1 MKIMGLSEGVYFNSY
16 FLQYL
21 MLNTIYSIINSLI
34 LTRVLSQVPY
44 GYIFLFFWLYGMTV
58 FSMCYLF
65 QSFVDK
71 TRIAVIISLIIYFIM
86 YFISQAFFSDT
97 ISNASKMAVSLFPPA
112 ALALG
117 MIVFAQFEV
126 AILPFNSS
134 YLSFPYQNY
143 TVGNMYT
150 MLIVDVLIY
159 LFLGFYLQNIL
170 PQQYGTRK
178 PFYFLFTREYWSNTT
193 NSMSETNRELSN
205 YV

>member
-1 MKIMGLSEGVYFNSY
+1 MGLSEGVYFNSY

-34 LTRVLSQVPY
+34 LTRVLRQVPY

-71 TRIAVIISLIIYFIM
+71 TRIAVIISIIVYFVM

-97 ISNASKMAVSLFPPA
+97 ILNGSKMAVSLFPPA

-117 MIVFAQFEV
+117 VIVFSQFEV
-126 AILPFNSS
+126 ALLPFDSS
-134 YLSFPYQNY
+134 KLNMTFQNY
-143 TVGNMYT
+143 SVGNMYT
-150 MLIVDVLIY
+150 MLIIDVLIY
-159 LFLGFYLQNIL
+159 LFVGFYLQNVL
-170 PQQYGTRK
+170 PQQFGTRK
-178 PFYFLFTREYWSNTT
+178 PFYFLFTREYWCNTPKI
-193 NSMSETNRELSN
+193 SFMDETLKELSN
-205 YV
+205 YI